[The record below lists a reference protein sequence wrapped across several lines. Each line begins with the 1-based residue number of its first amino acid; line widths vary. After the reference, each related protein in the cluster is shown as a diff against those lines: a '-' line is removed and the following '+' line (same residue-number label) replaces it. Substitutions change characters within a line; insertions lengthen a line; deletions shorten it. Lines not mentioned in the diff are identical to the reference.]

1 MREAEILKLIYEVI
15 DEMNQ
20 ALPAGSRLDKSPSTI
35 LFGANG
41 KLDSLGLVNLIT
53 LTEQK
58 VEDELGTTIVIAD
71 ERAMSQEE
79 SPFQTVASLSAYI
92 CSLLR

>member
-1 MREAEILKLIYEVI
+1 MQDAEIVQLVYQVL
-15 DEMNQ
+15 DEMNEQ
-20 ALPAGSRLDKSPSTI
+20 LPEESRLDKSPDTI

-41 KLDSLGLVNLIT
+41 KLDSLGLVTLIT
-53 LTEQK
+53 LTEEK
-58 VEDELGTTIVIAD
+58 VEDALGTPIVLAD
-71 ERAMSQEE
+71 DRALSQGS

>member
-1 MREAEILKLIYEVI
+1 MRETEIVQLIYEVI
-15 DEMNQ
+15 DELNEH
-20 ALPAGSRLDKSPSTI
+20 LPAESQLDKSPHAI

-58 VEDELGTTIVIAD
+58 VEDTLGTTLVLAD
-71 ERAMSQEE
+71 ERALSQED

-92 CSLLR
+92 CSVLR

>member
-1 MREAEILKLIYEVI
+1 MREAEILQLIYEVI
-15 DEMNQ
+15 DEMNEQ
-20 ALPAGSRLDKSPSTI
+20 RPAAARLEKSPTTI

-41 KLDSLGLVNLIT
+41 QLDSLGLVNLIT

-58 VEDELGTTIVIAD
+58 VEDAFGTTVVLAD
-71 ERAMSQEE
+71 ERALSQEE

-92 CSLLR
+92 CSVLR

>member
-1 MREAEILKLIYEVI
+1 MREGEILQLIYEVI
-15 DEMNQ
+15 DEMNEQ
-20 ALPAGSRLDKSPSTI
+20 LPEASRLDKSPGTI
-35 LFGANG
+35 LLGASG

-58 VEDELGTTIVIAD
+58 VEDAFGTTVVLAD
-71 ERAMSQEE
+71 ERALSEEE

-92 CSLLR
+92 CSMLP

>member
-1 MREAEILKLIYEVI
+1 MQEAEILQLIYEVI
-15 DEMNQ
+15 DELNEQ
-20 ALPAGSRLDKSPSTI
+20 LPAESRLAKAPQTV
-35 LFGANG
+35 LFGAHG

-58 VEDELGTTIVIAD
+58 VEDTLGTTIVLAD
-71 ERAMSQEE
+71 ERALSQED

-92 CSLLR
+92 CSVLR